1 MSRRHSILGWNQ
13 LCRMMIMLM
22 VRKKKTMIW
31 WLRNGKL
38 MSIILITINTLT
50 NPRKGGLRKMPA
62 KVILA
67 RRMTTTKRNTTMKMM
82 TKTQTA
88 QMKMRKFKL
97 SNQKIKRFRVLHL
110 KTLKTGRTFW
120 VSSRIHIL
128 LKLAANCSVRI
139 KPLLFKM
146 VPFIIKTGSLYLVVQ

>member
-1 MSRRHSILGWNQ
+1 
-13 LCRMMIMLM
+13 
-22 VRKKKTMIW
+22 
-31 WLRNGKL
+31 
-38 MSIILITINTLT
+38 
-50 NPRKGGLRKMPA
+50 MPA

-110 KTLKTGRTFW
+110 KTLKTGRTF
-120 VSSRIHIL
+120 
-128 LKLAANCSVRI
+128 
-139 KPLLFKM
+139 
-146 VPFIIKTGSLYLVVQ
+146 